1 MRFLSCGALAALSC
15 VTVNV
20 LGAEVYGGGGTTGF
34 EIGVAQPLSGRFAVR
49 LEANSL
55 NATRSFTTSSV
66 DYDAKVKANNAG
78 LYLDCF
84 LGSSFR
90 LTGGALLGNRN
101 VHGTAR
107 SVGNT
112 IELNGVPYVLAAGDS
127 LDFDAKFPN
136 VTPYVGIGWGHQQD
150 SAGLHFYADAGA
162 AIGRPKVTL
171 TPSAS
176 LAAKVNPADLASEQ
190 NSAQDKADGL
200 RFYPVLKIGIR
211 YTF

>member
-1 MRFLSCGALAALSC
+1 MPCGALAALCC

-34 EIGVAQPLSGRFAVR
+34 EVGVAQPLSSRFAAR

-55 NATRSFTTSSV
+55 HVTRSFTTSDV

-78 LYLDCF
+78 VYLDWF

-90 LTGGALLGNRN
+90 LTGGALVGNRN

-107 SVGNT
+107 STGNT
-112 IELNGVPYVLAAGDS
+112 IELNGVTYVLTAGDS

-136 VTPYVGIGWGHQQD
+136 VTPYVGIGWGHQED
-150 SAGLHFYADAGA
+150 SAGLHFYADAGV
-162 AIGRPKVTL
+162 AIGRPRVTL
-171 TPSAS
+171 TPSPS
-176 LAAKVNPADLASEQ
+176 LAAKVNPNDLASEQ
-190 NSAQDKADGL
+190 TSAQDKADGL
-200 RFYPVLKIGIR
+200 RFYPVLKLGIR